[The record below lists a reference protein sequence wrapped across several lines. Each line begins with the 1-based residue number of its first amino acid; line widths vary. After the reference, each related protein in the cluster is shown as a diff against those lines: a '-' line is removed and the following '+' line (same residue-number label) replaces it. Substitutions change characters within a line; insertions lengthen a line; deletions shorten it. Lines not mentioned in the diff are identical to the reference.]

1 MTIFILPSFLSAG
14 LVLQHQKEMKRLD
27 SFRDRFGV
35 DWLQYKRHLE
45 EHDQVPVICRSHSAD
60 EIAGRAAAVGLQ
72 SESSDSEQGRPQ
84 VSQKESS
91 PPLDDTEK
99 EEEPEVQL
107 DEPEEGEQR
116 GEEEADELMLG
127 EEEEEK
133 PEGKQGPF
141 TAVFEGLGD
150 DRISGSNVISL
161 KLYRAAQHYG
171 NSKDLGQAGLKACC
185 VC

>member
-1 MTIFILPSFLSAG
+1 MQQLNCHSQRSALAWCLVSYFPSFLSAG

-45 EHDQVPVICRSHSAD
+45 ENDQEPIICRSRSAD
-60 EIAGRAAAVGLQ
+60 EIVGRPAAVHLQ
-72 SESSDSEQGRPQ
+72 SESSDPEQGKPQ

-91 PPLDDTEK
+91 SPLDDAEK

-107 DEPEEGEQR
+107 DEPVEEEQR
-116 GEEEADELMLG
+116 EEEEADELMLG

-133 PEGKQGPF
+133 PEGKQ
-141 TAVFEGLGD
+141 VL
-150 DRISGSNVISL
+150 SL
-161 KLYRAAQHYG
+161 LCLRALV
-171 NSKDLGQAGLKACC
+171 SIKEMGQM
-185 VC
+185 